1 MSELPSIPPGSNVM
15 GVGID
20 QIEVAR
26 IRDSLEKHGA
36 HFLDKIFSSTEQTYC
51 REKADPVPHLAARFA
66 AKEAVSKA
74 LGTGF
79 GKEFGWLDS
88 EVVNGDEGQPILR
101 FSQKGRALLKKK
113 GATEALVSLTHLESI
128 ASSIVVLVSSS

>member
-1 MSELPSIPPGSNVM
+1 MSELPAIPPGTNVV

-26 IRDSLEKHGA
+26 IRDSLDKHGD
-36 HFLDKIFSSTEQTYC
+36 HFLNKIFSLTEQTYC
-51 REKADPVPHLAARFA
+51 REKADPAPHLAARFA
-66 AKEAVSKA
+66 VKEAVSKA
-74 LGTGF
+74 FGTGF

-88 EVVNGDEGQPILR
+88 EVKNGDEGQPILW
-101 FSQKGRALLKKK
+101 FSKKGRALLEKK

-128 ASSIVVLVSSS
+128 ASAIVVLVSSS

>member
-15 GVGID
+15 GIGID

-51 REKADPVPHLAARFA
+51 REKADPAPHLAARFA

-101 FSQKGRALLKKK
+101 FSEKGRALLEKK

>member
-1 MSELPSIPPGSNVM
+1 MSELPAIPPGSNVV

-26 IRDSLEKHGA
+26 IRDSLDKHGD
-36 HFLDKIFSSTEQTYC
+36 HFLNKIFSPTEQAYC
-51 REKADPVPHLAARFA
+51 REKADPAPHLAARFA
-66 AKEAVSKA
+66 AKEATSKA

-88 EVVNGDEGQPILR
+88 EVKNREEGQPLLR
-101 FSQKGRALLKKK
+101 FSEKGRALLEKK
-113 GATEALVSLTHLESI
+113 GASEALVSLTHLESI
-128 ASSIVVLVSSS
+128 ASAIVVLVFSK

>member
-1 MSELPSIPPGSNVM
+1 VSELPSIPPGSNVM
-15 GVGID
+15 GIGID

-26 IRDSLEKHGA
+26 IRDSLEKHGV

-51 REKADPVPHLAARFA
+51 REKADPAPHLAARFA

-101 FSQKGRALLKKK
+101 FSEKGRALLEKK